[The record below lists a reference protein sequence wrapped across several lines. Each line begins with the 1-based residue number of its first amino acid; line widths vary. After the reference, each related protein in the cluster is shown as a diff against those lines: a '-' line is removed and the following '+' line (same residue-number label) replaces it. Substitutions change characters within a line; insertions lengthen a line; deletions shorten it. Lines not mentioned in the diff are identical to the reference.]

1 MSDSIEWENEGS
13 PLQQVVI
20 DHLTASDMGN
30 AFEAGPDSHVIGR
43 IGLKKASPSKLK
55 SKDANV
61 SHHEEVAAFLIDKR
75 EEISRQLEINLNE
88 ERTFEEFEDEIIMLA
103 AQIELL
109 GLKMKKIIKF
119 REGDDVAPND
129 PILAELYSQYSTIEK
144 LSQELQSA
152 KIMDGAKYD
161 KNMFAKLRETL
172 AKMQTGF
179 DIVGKMADRNRLESR
194 IRKIEDQKGA
204 IKTENTNPDTV
215 QDINHKW
222 EISEII
228 RINVGTKTED
238 LEDEIKSLAIGILA
252 HQKNLAAQIGVL
264 TNEINGTPGLHRVKT
279 GHKYPID
286 SLPLYKQL
294 ENLLRAHLDI
304 SRCAINSALAKN
316 HIIELA
322 MARRNKENVTKT
334 S

>member
-1 MSDSIEWENEGS
+1 MSDNIEWESEGS

-20 DHLTASDMGN
+20 DHLAANSTGN
-30 AFEAGPDSHVIGR
+30 AFEAGSNSHAIGR
-43 IGLKKASPSKLK
+43 IALKKIPSPKPELK
-55 SKDANV
+55 GANV
-61 SHHEEVAAFLIDKR
+61 SHHEEVAAFLIDNR

-109 GLKMKKIIKF
+109 GLKMRKIIEF
-119 REGDDVAPND
+119 REGGNVAPND
-129 PILAELYSQYSTIEK
+129 PVLAELYSQYSAIEK

-161 KNMFAKLRETL
+161 KNMFAKLREAL
-172 AKMQTGF
+172 AKMQAGF

-204 IKTENTNPDTV
+204 IETENTNLNTV

-228 RINVGTKTED
+228 RINVGANTED
-238 LEDEIKSLAIGILA
+238 LENEIKSLAIGILA

-264 TNEINGTPGLHRVKT
+264 TNEINGTPGLQRVKT
-279 GHKYPID
+279 DHKYPID
-286 SLPLYKQL
+286 RLPLYKQL
-294 ENLLRAHLDI
+294 ESLLRAHLDI

-316 HIIELA
+316 HLIELA
-322 MARRNKENVTKT
+322 MAERRKKGNVQA